1 MMNKLNEILAEL
13 EIKYPNFYERH
24 TRYDFEVFKYGLLA
38 RVETTDEDD
47 LMYVVNRLVQ
57 YALGFDN
64 KVNYINISDDS
75 VIFNCPNYNDIE
87 NFDVLSIINKMHND
101 IKNANIS
108 KFIID
113 LRNTKLFDLK
123 MLIRYLENS
132 DFQVITIADRS
143 SYVFNK
149 SALDYLKRI
158 NSIFIGSEFNHK
170 FFDNE
175 GFNIDIFVNDS
186 INDIMEQ
193 NDLCMME
200 ALKFNNKN
208 KNIKK

>member
-1 MMNKLNEILAEL
+1 
-13 EIKYPNFYERH
+13 
-24 TRYDFEVFKYGLLA
+24 
-38 RVETTDEDD
+38 
-47 LMYVVNRLVQ
+47 
-57 YALGFDN
+57 
-64 KVNYINISDDS
+64 
-75 VIFNCPNYNDIE
+75 
-87 NFDVLSIINKMHND
+87 
-101 IKNANIS
+101 
-108 KFIID
+108 
-113 LRNTKLFDLK
+113 